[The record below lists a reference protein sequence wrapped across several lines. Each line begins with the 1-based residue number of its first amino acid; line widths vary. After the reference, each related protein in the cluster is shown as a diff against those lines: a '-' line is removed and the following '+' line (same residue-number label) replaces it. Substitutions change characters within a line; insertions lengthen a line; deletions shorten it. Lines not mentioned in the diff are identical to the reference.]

1 MAVVQNVHNVEW
13 KLGRSDD
20 NSDYNAHTL
29 NKASS
34 VAKVR
39 FSSPEDFVRKSGGV
53 RIIEKILIANN
64 GIAAVKCMR
73 SLRKW
78 SYATFGSSDVLRFV
92 CMATPE
98 DIQANAEYIK
108 MANKMVLVPG
118 GSNVNNYANVELILQ
133 TAVTN
138 KVDAVWAGWGHASEN
153 PQLPEVLSKHNIA
166 FLGPSHQA
174 MWTLGDKVA
183 STILAQSAC
192 VPTLPWSGSDI
203 TIPLDRL
210 ANGQS
215 TAKHSEA
222 DDSIPHIIKSSGGF
236 PQRSSIPTSPIS
248 EELYR
253 SGCVADLTSCLQCAE
268 KIGYPVMIKASGGGG
283 GKGIRKAMNSTDVER
298 FFPQVQTEVPGS
310 PIFVM
315 KCASSVRHLE
325 VQILGDNYGQAISL
339 FGRDCSVQRRHQK
352 IIEEAPVIVAP
363 KEIIEKMEQA
373 AVRLSKLV
381 GYVSAGTV
389 EYLYDPTSNEFY
401 FLELNPR
408 LQVEHPCTEV
418 VAEVNLPACQLQIAM
433 GIPLHRIKDIR
444 ELYLVS
450 PWSESNIDF
459 DDPNINRRPPSCY
472 VIAARIT
479 SEDPDEGFKPRPGG
493 VRELNFRS
501 NQSVWGYFSV
511 GSAGG
516 IHEFADS
523 QFGHIFSAGE
533 NREHARENIVLALKE
548 LSIRGDF
555 RTTVEYLIKVME
567 SEAFMNHKID
577 TDWLDTRIAQ
587 NDQVNL
593 VPFFS
598 PSGSSP

>member
-1 MAVVQNVHNVEW
+1 MKGVA
-13 KLGRSDD
+13 G
-20 NSDYNAHTL
+20 
-29 NKASS
+29 S
-34 VAKVR
+34 VSLAQSTQLAFAFIYIYKPVIG
-39 FSSPEDFVRKSGGV
+39 FLFLSPFHLL
-53 RIIEKILIANN
+53 KILIANN

-192 VPTLPWSGSDI
+192 VPTLPWSGS
-203 TIPLDRL
+203 
-210 ANGQS
+210 G
-215 TAKHSEA
+215 KCVV
-222 DDSIPHIIKSSGGF
+222 SIFSQISY
-236 PQRSSIPTSPIS
+236 PIS
-248 EELYR
+248 EEIYR
-253 SGCVADLTSCLQCAE
+253 SGCVADLASCLQCAE

-325 VQILGDNYGQAISL
+325 VQILGDNY
-339 FGRDCSVQRRHQK
+339 VQRRHQK

-450 PWSESNIDF
+450 PC
-459 DDPNINRRPPSCY
+459 CY

-533 NREHARENIVLALKE
+533 NREHARDVFTCLLLGSLAFCKNIDVL
-548 LSIRGDF
+548 
-555 RTTVEYLIKVME
+555 TTLF
-567 SEAFMNHKID
+567 A
-577 TDWLDTRIAQ
+577 R
-587 NDQVNL
+587 
-593 VPFFS
+593 
-598 PSGSSP
+598 